1 MNKRIMKMIVLVATF
16 LFIMPFYKV
25 SAQSSKYYN
34 VTRLSGQDRYETS
47 FHIASQV
54 NSGVANGII
63 IASGK
68 NFPDSLVGAP
78 LSKKLNAPILLV
90 DDFNSG
96 LAYKSLDYISKH
108 LSENGT
114 IYLLGGA
121 SSVGNNV
128 VNQLQ
133 QSGYSNIKRLGGTDR
148 FNTNNIIVNE
158 MNVKT
163 GTPVVIVNG
172 FNFPDALS
180 ISGIAASK
188 GYPIFMSNA
197 NDIPQSI
204 VDKISSIN
212 PSKVYVIGGT
222 AVLSDNVKN
231 KLKNSL
237 SDIED
242 SDIVRINGKD
252 RYDTSLK
259 VAKYFELDSKY
270 VILSNGRNFPDALSG
285 SALAAKLTAP
295 IILTDGKNVSNQ
307 KNYIDSSDYSNVIIL
322 GGQGSVSSNAEN
334 NFNGIKLDIGGTFK
348 GEKIIDLKT
357 MDINNDGKIE
367 NMILTDNPNDK
378 YNVKLYLQDASN
390 GQILGSK
397 VVGDSYFGYGQIM
410 LADMT
415 GDGLP
420 EIISVAQE
428 GGNTGNETCDVETV
442 EGNNLTKIDNYN
454 DGENP
459 RLESN
464 ISQDN
469 VSFQL
474 NGYDELELN
483 SNNFNKSYSIDLTN
497 DQGMQSAKGNGIDVQ
512 PYISDGPIYSLY
524 NIDGSGISG
533 LKMSR
538 YISGSCHADSLGGFD
553 AYYKY
558 ENSGMK
564 LTNID
569 FNSRYPMTQ
578 N

>member
-47 FHIASQV
+47 FNIASQV
-54 NSGVANGII
+54 NPGVANSII

-114 IYLLGGA
+114 IYLLGGV

-128 VNQLQ
+128 VKQLQ

-148 FNTNNIIVNE
+148 FDTNNIIVNQ
-158 MNVKT
+158 MSVKN

-197 NDIPQSI
+197 NNIPQSI

-212 PSKVYVIGGT
+212 PSKVYMIGGT

-231 KLKNSL
+231 KLKSSL
-237 SDIED
+237 SGIED
-242 SDIVRINGKD
+242 SDIIRINGKD
-252 RYDTSLK
+252 RYDTSLQA
-259 VAKYFELDSKY
+259 AKYFKLDSKY
-270 VILSNGRNFPDALSG
+270 AILSNGRNFPDALSG
-285 SALAAKLTAP
+285 SALAAKLNAP
-295 IILTDGKNVSNQ
+295 IILTDGNNISNQ
-307 KNYIDSSDYSNVIIL
+307 KNYIDSSDYSNVVIL
-322 GGQGSVSSNAEN
+322 GGQGSVSLNAEN

-367 NMILTDNPNDK
+367 NMILTNNPNDK

-390 GQILGSK
+390 GQIFGSK

-459 RLESN
+459 KLESN

-474 NGYDELELN
+474 NGYDELEIN

-497 DQGMQSAKGNGIDVQ
+497 DQGMQSAKENGIDVQ

>member
-16 LFIMPFYKV
+16 LFIVPFYKV

-54 NSGVANGII
+54 NPGVANSII

-114 IYLLGGA
+114 IYLLGGV

-128 VNQLQ
+128 VKQLQ

-148 FNTNNIIVNE
+148 FDTNNIIVNE
-158 MNVKT
+158 MNVKD

-188 GYPIFMSNA
+188 GYPIFMSSANA
-197 NDIPQSI
+197 IPQSI

-231 KLKNSL
+231 KLKSSL
-237 SDIED
+237 SGIED
-242 SDIVRINGKD
+242 SDIIRINGKD
-252 RYDTSLK
+252 RYDTSLQA
-259 VAKYFELDSKY
+259 AKYFKLDSKY
-270 VILSNGRNFPDALSG
+270 AILSNGRNFPDALSG
-285 SALAAKLTAP
+285 SALAAKLNAP
-295 IILTDGKNVSNQ
+295 IILTDGNNISNQ
-307 KNYIDSSDYSNVIIL
+307 KNYIDSSDYSNVVIL
-322 GGQGSVSSNAEN
+322 GGQGSVSLNAEN

-367 NMILTDNPNDK
+367 NMILTNNPNDK

-390 GQILGSK
+390 GQIFGSK

-459 RLESN
+459 KLESN

-474 NGYDELELN
+474 NGYDELEIN

-497 DQGMQSAKGNGIDVQ
+497 DQGMQSAKENGIDVQ

>member
-47 FHIASQV
+47 FNIASQV
-54 NSGVANGII
+54 NPGVANSII

-96 LAYKSLDYISKH
+96 LVYKSLDYISKH

-114 IYLLGGA
+114 IYLLGGV

-128 VNQLQ
+128 VKQLQ

-148 FNTNNIIVNE
+148 FDTNNIIVNQ
-158 MNVKT
+158 MSVKN

-197 NDIPQSI
+197 NNIPQSI

-212 PSKVYVIGGT
+212 PSKVYMIGGT

-231 KLKNSL
+231 KLKSSL
-237 SDIED
+237 SGIED
-242 SDIVRINGKD
+242 SDIIRINGKD
-252 RYDTSLK
+252 RYDTSLQA
-259 VAKYFELDSKY
+259 AKYFKLDSKY
-270 VILSNGRNFPDALSG
+270 AILSNGRNFPDALSG
-285 SALAAKLTAP
+285 SALAAKLNAP
-295 IILTDGKNVSNQ
+295 IILTDGKNISNQ
-307 KNYIDSSDYSNVIIL
+307 KNYIDSSDYSNVVIL
-322 GGQGSVSSNAEN
+322 GGQGSVSLNAEN

-367 NMILTDNPNDK
+367 NMILTNNPNDK

-390 GQILGSK
+390 GQIFGSK

-459 RLESN
+459 KLESN

-474 NGYDELELN
+474 NGYDELEIN

-497 DQGMQSAKGNGIDVQ
+497 DQGMQSAKENGIDVQ

>member
-47 FHIASQV
+47 FNIASQV
-54 NSGVANGII
+54 NPGVANSII

-114 IYLLGGA
+114 IYLLGGV

-128 VNQLQ
+128 VKQLQ

-148 FNTNNIIVNE
+148 FDTNNIIVNE
-158 MNVKT
+158 MNVKD

-197 NDIPQSI
+197 NNIPQSI

-212 PSKVYVIGGT
+212 PSKVYMIGGT

-231 KLKNSL
+231 KLKSSL
-237 SDIED
+237 SGIED
-242 SDIVRINGKD
+242 SDIIRINGKD
-252 RYDTSLK
+252 RYDTSLQA
-259 VAKYFELDSKY
+259 AKYFKLDSKY
-270 VILSNGRNFPDALSG
+270 AILSNGRNFPDALSG
-285 SALAAKLTAP
+285 SALAAKLNAP
-295 IILTDGKNVSNQ
+295 IILTDGKNISNQ
-307 KNYIDSSDYSNVIIL
+307 KNYIDSSDYSNVVIL
-322 GGQGSVSSNAEN
+322 GGQGSVSLNAEN

-367 NMILTDNPNDK
+367 NMILTNNPNDK

-390 GQILGSK
+390 GQIFGSK

-459 RLESN
+459 KLESN

-474 NGYDELELN
+474 NGYDELEIN

-497 DQGMQSAKGNGIDVQ
+497 DQGMQSAKENGIDVQ

>member
-47 FHIASQV
+47 FNIASQV
-54 NSGVANGII
+54 NPGVADSII

-114 IYLLGGA
+114 IYLLGGV

-128 VNQLQ
+128 VKQLQ

-148 FNTNNIIVNE
+148 FDTNNIIVNE
-158 MNVKT
+158 MNVKD

-188 GYPIFMSNA
+188 GYPIFMSSANA
-197 NDIPQSI
+197 IPQSI

-231 KLKNSL
+231 KLKSSL
-237 SDIED
+237 SGIED
-242 SDIVRINGKD
+242 SDIIRINGKD
-252 RYDTSLK
+252 RYDTSLQA
-259 VAKYFELDSKY
+259 AKYFKLDSKY
-270 VILSNGRNFPDALSG
+270 AILSNGRNFPDALSG
-285 SALAAKLTAP
+285 SALAAKLNAP
-295 IILTDGKNVSNQ
+295 IILTDGNNISNQ
-307 KNYIDSSDYSNVIIL
+307 KNYIDSSDYSNVVIL
-322 GGQGSVSSNAEN
+322 GGQGSVSLNAEN

-367 NMILTDNPNDK
+367 NMILTNNPNDK

-390 GQILGSK
+390 GQIFGSK

-459 RLESN
+459 KLESN

-474 NGYDELELN
+474 NGYDELEIN

-497 DQGMQSAKGNGIDVQ
+497 DQGMQSAKENGIDVQ

>member
-47 FHIASQV
+47 FNIASQV
-54 NSGVANGII
+54 NPGVANSII

-114 IYLLGGA
+114 IYLLGGV

-128 VNQLQ
+128 VKQLQ

-148 FNTNNIIVNE
+148 FDTNNIIVNQ
-158 MNVKT
+158 MSVKN

-197 NDIPQSI
+197 NNIPQSI

-212 PSKVYVIGGT
+212 PSKVYMIGGT

-231 KLKNSL
+231 KLKSSL
-237 SDIED
+237 SGIED
-242 SDIVRINGKD
+242 SDIIRINGKD
-252 RYDTSLK
+252 RYDTSLQA
-259 VAKYFELDSKY
+259 AKYFKLDSKY
-270 VILSNGRNFPDALSG
+270 AILSNGRNFPDALSG
-285 SALAAKLTAP
+285 SALAAKLNAP
-295 IILTDGKNVSNQ
+295 IILTDGKNISNQ
-307 KNYIDSSDYSNVIIL
+307 KNYIDSSDYSNVVIL
-322 GGQGSVSSNAEN
+322 GGQGSVSLNAEN

-367 NMILTDNPNDK
+367 NMILTNNPNDK

-390 GQILGSK
+390 GQIFGSK

-538 YISGSCHADSLGGFD
+538 EISGAYHADGLGGFD

-558 ENSGMK
+558 KNSGMK

>member
-47 FHIASQV
+47 FNIASQV
-54 NSGVANGII
+54 NPGVANSII

-96 LAYKSLDYISKH
+96 LVYKSLDYISKH

-114 IYLLGGA
+114 IYLLGGV

-128 VNQLQ
+128 VKQLQ

-148 FNTNNIIVNE
+148 FDTNNIIVNQ
-158 MNVKT
+158 MSVKN

-188 GYPIFMSNA
+188 GYPIFMSSANA
-197 NDIPQSI
+197 IPQSI

-212 PSKVYVIGGT
+212 PSKVYMIGGT

-231 KLKNSL
+231 KLKSSL
-237 SDIED
+237 SGIED
-242 SDIVRINGKD
+242 SDIIRINGKD
-252 RYDTSLK
+252 RYDTSLQA
-259 VAKYFELDSKY
+259 AKYFKLDSKY
-270 VILSNGRNFPDALSG
+270 AILSNGRNFPDALSG
-285 SALAAKLTAP
+285 SALAAKLNAP
-295 IILTDGKNVSNQ
+295 IILTDGKNISNQ
-307 KNYIDSSDYSNVIIL
+307 KNYIDSSDYSNVVIL
-322 GGQGSVSSNAEN
+322 GGQGSVSLNAEN

-367 NMILTDNPNDK
+367 NMILTNNPNDK

-390 GQILGSK
+390 GQIFGSK

-459 RLESN
+459 KLESN

-474 NGYDELELN
+474 NGYDELEIN

-497 DQGMQSAKGNGIDVQ
+497 DQGMQSAKENGIDVQ